1 MSKTKAIV
9 LSATIVFTVIAAV
22 GFAIPLEAQTT
33 KVNINLGDRLVNVGA
48 PFRLQDRL
56 EAVRYMLRG
65 VLGRVCHRFPDG
77 FVVGYCVTNGN
88 TNTNTNT
95 NQNTNTNSNSNTNQN
110 TNTNVNVN
118 SNTNVNGNQNTNT
131 NSNGNTNSGGGNQTP
146 TGSVLLSE
154 IFGAS
159 TNNLEWVEIYN
170 GMSVSVDFSG
180 WFLSDNATSSP
191 DKIPTTTPIIPGGL
205 LIVTATSSPDYLE
218 PLPVGATKVFLGN
231 ATIGSG
237 LVSGGDEVHLYN
249 GSLVEIDAMSYGTD
263 KNVLNPSV
271 AVAPAGQSYY
281 RTSFVTDTNTSSDWG
296 SHAPNPGIGL

>member
-1 MSKTKAIV
+1 MSKTKA
-9 LSATIVFTVIAAV
+9 LLMSATIAITMVAAV
-22 GFAIPLEAQTT
+22 GFALPLEAQTT

-56 EAVRYMLRG
+56 EAIRYMLRG

-95 NQNTNTNSNSNTNQN
+95 NQNTNTNSNTNQN

-131 NSNGNTNSGGGNQTP
+131 NTNGNTNSGGGSQTP
-146 TGSVLLSE
+146 TGSVLLAE

-170 GMSVSVDFSG
+170 GMNVSVDFSG
-180 WFLSDNATSSP
+180 WTISDGSGSDTV
-191 DKIPTTTPIIPGGL
+191 PTTTPVIPGGFL
-205 LIVTATSSPDYLE
+205 LLVATSSPDYLE
-218 PLPVGATKVFLGN
+218 PLPVGTTKVFVGDS
-231 ATIGSG
+231 AIGSG
-237 LVSGGDEVHLYN
+237 FNTSGDLARLSNDSSVEV
-249 GSLVEIDAMSYGTD
+249 DAMSFGSNIMVFD
-263 KNVLNPSV
+263 PAIPS
-271 AVAPAGQSYY
+271 APAGQSYY
-281 RTSFVTDTNTSSDWG
+281 RTSLVTDTNTSSDWG
-296 SHAPNPGIGL
+296 SHVPNPGVGL